1 MSLQFIFGSSGA
13 GKSHYLQQYIVEK
26 SMENPTG
33 NYFVIVPEQFTMQ
46 TQKDLVMA
54 HERKGIMNIDVL
66 SFGRLAH
73 RIFEEV
79 GGNQRTI
86 LDDTGKSLILRKIA
100 GDNEGELKVL
110 RGNLKK
116 HGYIGEVKSVLSEFA
131 QYNIDVETLDKMAET
146 AEEGTYFQWKLKDIA
161 KVYEGFSQYLS
172 DKYITNEE
180 LLDVFCNVIGK
191 SELLKDSVIAFD
203 GFTGFTPVQDK
214 VMKELLHV
222 CKKVIVTVTIDEKEN
237 PYTFTHPYQLFALSK
252 RMVTGLVSLAKE
264 ERTEIDDAVCLPQ
277 NPPYRFRENPTMV
290 FLEKHLFRYTT
301 ESFSKEQDSISLHC
315 AKMPKD
321 EVAFVMQEIRRLVRV
336 KGYRYRDIAV
346 IAGNISTYADY
357 MEKTAKMYDV
367 PIFMDYKRSVLLN
380 SFVEYIRSLLAMAEK
395 NMTYESVF
403 RFLRTGLTGFS
414 REDIDILENYVIA
427 MGIKGYKKWDEK
439 WIRTY
444 KGLSEEELGKVNAIR
459 SAFVEKIQDVMGVL
473 KKRRKTVKEI
483 TLALHSFF
491 VQEKLQEKLVEY
503 EERFQEKNEPALA
516 KEYAQIYRIVIEIF
530 DKFIELLGEEYL
542 PLKEYCDLLDAGF
555 EEAKV
560 GVIPPAIDE
569 VIVGDMERTRLK
581 EIKVLFFVGANDVFI
596 PGNMSGN
603 GLLSEQDRKVFE
615 AQKVPLAPSGKEK
628 IYIQKFYLYMNL
640 TKPSDKVYISY
651 SKVSG
656 EGKSIRPA
664 YFLQDLKRLYPLIHV
679 QEEEEKKFT
688 EIELTKKAGIS
699 YIISGLQRR
708 REEITD
714 EWLELYMSY
723 RKDKDWEG
731 VIDNL
736 IEAGFYKMP
745 EDRLS
750 RKMAEKLYGEKI
762 EGSVTRLERFSA
774 CAFAHFL
781 SYGLRLKERKEYRF
795 EAVDLGNIFHRAIE
809 IFSRNLVKSGY
820 TWTTLPEETAE
831 EMIEESV
838 EMSITDYGNTV
849 LYSSARNEY
858 MITRIKRMMKR
869 TVWALAKQLEKGDF
883 VPSGYEVSFGKGK
896 IDRIDIYETDKKVY
910 VKVIDYKTGTK
921 TFSLASLYHG
931 LQLQLAMYMNMA
943 VELERRKQPDKEV
956 VPAGLFYYQMKD
968 PIIDKV
974 EEEKWEE
981 TVLSKLRLDG
991 IVNADEEV
999 INHLDK
1005 KFTGSSLAIPVGKNK
1020 NGSLSKSS
1028 KAFSE
1033 TDFAIISQYV
1043 DKEIREIEERMQEGE
1058 IDVSPYE
1065 MGTSHGCDFCQFK
1078 GVCHF
1083 DEKIEGCAYRKLRK
1097 LSDEEVLRKM
1107 TEEL

>member
-395 NMTYESVF
+395 NMTYERVF

>member
-54 HERKGIMNIDVL
+54 HKRKGIMNIDVL

-100 GDNEGELKVL
+100 GGNEGELKVL

-116 HGYIGEVKSVLSEFA
+116 YGYIGEVKSVLSEFA

-161 KVYEGFSQYLS
+161 KVYEGFSKYLS

-180 LLDVFCNVIGK
+180 LLDVLCNVIGK
-191 SELLKDSVIAFD
+191 SEILKDSVIAFD

-214 VMKELLHV
+214 VIKELLHV
-222 CKKVIVTVTIDEKEN
+222 CKKVIVAVTIDEKEN

-264 ERTEIDDAVCLPQ
+264 ERAEIDEAVCLPQ
-277 NPPYRFRENPTMV
+277 NPPYRFRENPSMA
-290 FLEKHLFRYTT
+290 FLAKHLFRYTT

-321 EVAFVMQEIRRLVRV
+321 EVSFVMQEIRRLVRV

-357 MEKTAKMYDV
+357 MGKTAKMYDV

-395 NMTYESVF
+395 NLTYESVF

-444 KGLSEEELGKVNAIR
+444 KGLSEDELGKVNVIR
-459 SAFVEKIQDVMGVL
+459 SAFVEKIQDVMRVL

-581 EIKVLFFVGANDVFI
+581 EVKVLFFVGANDVFI

-603 GLLSEQDRKVFE
+603 GFLSEQDRKVFE
-615 AQKVPLAPSGKEK
+615 ANKVPLAPNGKEK
-628 IYIQKFYLYMNL
+628 LYIQKFYLYMNL
-640 TKPSDKVYISY
+640 TKPSDKVYVSY

-981 TVLSKLRLDG
+981 SVLSKLRLDG

-1020 NGSLSKSS
+1020 NGSLSKAS

-1043 DKEIREIEERMQEGE
+1043 DKEVREIEERMQEGE
-1058 IDVSPYE
+1058 IDVAPYE

>member
-1 MSLQFIFGSSGA
+1 
-13 GKSHYLQQYIVEK
+13 
-26 SMENPTG
+26 
-33 NYFVIVPEQFTMQ
+33 MQ

-180 LLDVFCNVIGK
+180 LLDVLCNVIGK

-264 ERTEIDDAVCLPQ
+264 EWTEIDDAVCLPQ
-277 NPPYRFRENPTMV
+277 NPPYRFRENPSMT

-357 MEKTAKMYDV
+357 MEKTARMYDV

-403 RFLRTGLTGFS
+403 RFLRTGLTEFS

-444 KGLSEEELGKVNAIR
+444 KGLSEEELGKVNEIR

-615 AQKVPLAPSGKEK
+615 ANKVPLAPNGKEK
-628 IYIQKFYLYMNL
+628 LYIQKFYLYMNL

-679 QEEEEKKFT
+679 QEEEAKKFT

-723 RKDKDWEG
+723 RKDKDWER

-869 TVWALAKQLEKGDF
+869 TVWALTKQLEKGDF

-910 VKVIDYKTGTK
+910 VKVIDYKTGAK

-1058 IDVSPYE
+1058 IDVAPYE

-1083 DEKIEGCAYRKLRK
+1083 DEKVEGCAYRKLRK

>member
-1 MSLQFIFGSSGA
+1 MALQFIFGSSGA
-13 GKSHYLQQYIVEK
+13 GKSHYLQQYIVEESVK
-26 SMENPTG
+26 NPTE

-79 GGNQRTI
+79 GGNQRII

-131 QYNIDVETLDKMAET
+131 QYNVDVETLDKMADSVED
-146 AEEGTYFQWKLKDIA
+146 GTYFQWKLKDIA
-161 KVYEGFSQYLS
+161 KVYEGFTKYLS

-180 LLDVFCNVIGK
+180 LLDVLCNVIGK
-191 SELLKDSVIAFD
+191 SKILKDSVIAFD
-203 GFTGFTPVQDK
+203 GFTGFTPIQDK
-214 VMKELLHV
+214 VMKELLHL

-252 RMVTGLVSLAKE
+252 RMVTGLVALAKE
-264 ERTEIDDAVCLPQ
+264 EKVEIDEAVCLSQ
-277 NPPYRFRENPTMV
+277 NPVYRFRENPSMA

-301 ESFSKEQDSISLHC
+301 ESFSKEQESISLHC

-321 EVAFVMQEIRRLVRV
+321 ETTFVMQEIRHLVRV

-357 MEKTAKMYDV
+357 MEKLARMYDI
-367 PIFMDYKRSVLLN
+367 PLFMDYKRSVLLN

-395 NMTYESVF
+395 NLTYESVF

-414 REDIDILENYVIA
+414 REEIDILENYVIA
-427 MGIKGYKKWDEK
+427 MGIKGYKKWNEK
-439 WIRTY
+439 WVRTY
-444 KGLSEEELGKVNAIR
+444 KGLSEEDLGKVNEIR
-459 SAFVEKIQDVMGVL
+459 STFVEKMQVVMGVL

-491 VQEKLQEKLVEY
+491 MQEKLQEKLMQY
-503 EERFQEKNEPALA
+503 EETFQEKNEPVLA

-530 DKFIELLGEEYL
+530 DKFIELLGDEYL

-560 GVIPPAIDE
+560 GVIPPGIDE

-581 EIKVLFFVGANDVFI
+581 EVKVLFFVGANDVFI
-596 PGNMSGN
+596 PGNQTGS

-615 AQKVPLAPSGKEK
+615 AQKVSLAPNGKEK
-628 IYIQKFYLYMNL
+628 IYMQKFYLYMNL

-656 EGKSIRPA
+656 DGKGIRPA
-664 YFLQDLKRLYPLIHV
+664 YFLQELKRLYPMLQVH
-679 QEEEEKKFT
+679 EEEEKKFT
-688 EIELTKKAGIS
+688 ELELTKKAGIS

-723 RKDKDWEG
+723 RRDKDWED
-731 VIDNL
+731 VIDRL
-736 IEAGFYKMP
+736 LEAGFYKMS

-750 RKMAEKLYGEKI
+750 KQMAEKIYGEKI

-781 SYGLRLKERKEYRF
+781 SYGLRLKERKEYQF

-809 IFSRNLVKSGY
+809 IFSRSLVKSGY
-820 TWTTLPEETAE
+820 TWTTLPEEVAE
-831 EMIEESV
+831 KMIEESV

-869 TVWALAKQLEKGDF
+869 TVWALTKQLEKGDF

-896 IDRIDIYETDKKVY
+896 IDRIDIYETEDRVY
-910 VKVIDYKTGTK
+910 VKVIDYKTGAK

-943 VELERRKQPDKEV
+943 VELERRKQPEKKV

-974 EEEKWEE
+974 DEEKWEE
-981 TVLSKLRLDG
+981 TFLSKLRLDG

-999 INHLDK
+999 IHHLDR
-1005 KFTGSSLAIPVGKNK
+1005 KFTGNSLAIPVGKNK
-1020 NGSLSKSS
+1020 NGSLSKAS

-1033 TDFAIISQYV
+1033 EEFSVISKYV
-1043 DKEIREIEERMQEGE
+1043 EKEVKEIEGRMQEGE

-1065 MGTSHGCDFCQFK
+1065 LGTSHGCDFCQFK

-1083 DEKIEGCAYRKLRK
+1083 DEKIEGCEYRKLGK

-1107 TEEL
+1107 MEEL

>member
-1 MSLQFIFGSSGA
+1 MSLQFIFGSSGV

-26 SMENPTG
+26 SVENPTD
-33 NYFVIVPEQFTMQ
+33 NYFVVVPEQFTMQ

-79 GGNQRTI
+79 GGNQRII

-131 QYNIDVETLDKMAET
+131 QYNIDVETLDKMAESV
-146 AEEGTYFQWKLKDIA
+146 EEGTYFQWKLKDIA
-161 KVYEGFSQYLS
+161 KVYEGFSKYLS

-180 LLDVFCNVIGK
+180 LLDVLCSVIGK
-191 SELLKDSVIAFD
+191 SEILKDSVIAFD

-264 ERTEIDDAVCLPQ
+264 ERIEIEEAVCLPQ
-277 NPPYRFRENPTMV
+277 NPPYRFRENPSMA

-321 EVAFVMQEIRRLVRV
+321 EVSFIMQEIRRLVRV

-346 IAGNISTYADY
+346 IAGDISVYADY
-357 MEKTAKMYDV
+357 IEKTARMYDV

-403 RFLRTGLTGFS
+403 RFLKTGLTGFS

-444 KGLSEEELGKVNAIR
+444 KGLLEEELGKVNEIR
-459 SAFVEKIQDVMGVL
+459 SAFVEKIQDVMSVL

-491 VQEKLQEKLVEY
+491 VQEKLQEKLIKY

-530 DKFIELLGEEYL
+530 DKFIELLGDEYL

-560 GVIPPAIDE
+560 GVIPPGIDE

-581 EIKVLFFVGANDVFI
+581 EVKVLFFVGANDVFI
-596 PGNMSGN
+596 PGNLSGN

-615 AQKVPLAPSGKEK
+615 TQKVPLAPNGKEK

-656 EGKSIRPA
+656 EGKGIRPA
-664 YFLQDLKRLYPLIHV
+664 YFLQDLKRLYPLIKV

-699 YIISGLQRR
+699 HIISGLQRR

-723 RKDKDWEG
+723 RRDKDWEG
-731 VIDNL
+731 IIDNL

-809 IFSRNLVKSGY
+809 IFSRKLVKSGY

-1020 NGSLSKSS
+1020 NGSLSKAS

-1043 DKEIREIEERMQEGE
+1043 DKEVRKIEERMQEGE
-1058 IDVSPYE
+1058 IDVAPYE

>member
-116 HGYIGEVKSVLSEFA
+116 QGYIGEVKSVLSEFA

-161 KVYEGFSQYLS
+161 KVYEGFSKYLS

-180 LLDVFCNVIGK
+180 LLDVLCNVIGK

-277 NPPYRFRENPTMV
+277 KPPYRFRENPTMA

-357 MEKTAKMYDV
+357 MEKTARMYDV

-444 KGLSEEELGKVNAIR
+444 KGLSEEELGKVNGIR

-615 AQKVPLAPSGKEK
+615 ANKVPLAPNGKEK
-628 IYIQKFYLYMNL
+628 LYIQKFYLYMNL

-723 RKDKDWEG
+723 RKDKDWER

-1028 KAFSE
+1028 KAFSK

>member
-131 QYNIDVETLDKMAET
+131 QYNIDVETLDKMAEN

-161 KVYEGFSQYLS
+161 KVYEGFSKYLS

-180 LLDVFCNVIGK
+180 LLDVLCNVIGK

-277 NPPYRFRENPTMV
+277 NPPYRFRENPSMT

-395 NMTYESVF
+395 NLTYESVF

-444 KGLSEEELGKVNAIR
+444 KGLSEEELGKVNEIR

-615 AQKVPLAPSGKEK
+615 ANKVPLAPNGKEK
-628 IYIQKFYLYMNL
+628 LYIQKFYLYMNL

-679 QEEEEKKFT
+679 QEEEAKKFT

-723 RKDKDWEG
+723 RKDKDWER

-781 SYGLRLKERKEYRF
+781 SYGLRLKERKEYLF

-956 VPAGLFYYQMKD
+956 VPAGLFYYQLKD

-1033 TDFAIISQYV
+1033 MDFAIISQYV

-1058 IDVSPYE
+1058 IDVAPYE

>member
-13 GKSHYLQQYIVEK
+13 GKSHYLQKYIVEK
-26 SMENPTG
+26 SLKHPMG

-100 GDNEGELKVL
+100 GDNEDELKVL
-110 RGNLKK
+110 HGNLKK
-116 HGYIGEVKSVLSEFA
+116 QGYIGEMKSVLSEFS
-131 QYNIDVETLDKMAET
+131 QYNIDGETLDKMIDSV
-146 AEEGTYFQWKLKDIA
+146 EEGTYFQWKLKDIA
-161 KVYEGFSQYLS
+161 KVYEGFSKYLS

-180 LLDVFCNVIGK
+180 LLDVLCNVIGK
-191 SELLKDSVIAFD
+191 SKILKDSVIAFD

-237 PYTFTHPYQLFALSK
+237 PYIFSHPYQLFALSK
-252 RMVTGLVSLAKE
+252 RMVTGLVTLAKE
-264 ERTEIDDAVCLPQ
+264 EKVEIEEAVCLPQ
-277 NPPYRFRENPTMV
+277 NPVYRFRENPPMR
-290 FLEKHLFRYTT
+290 FLEKNLFRYTAET
-301 ESFSKEQDSISLHC
+301 FPEKQENISLHC
-315 AKMPKD
+315 TKMPKD
-321 EVAFVMQEIRRLVRV
+321 ETTFVMQEIRHLVRA
-336 KGYRYRDIAV
+336 KGYRYRDIAI
-346 IAGNISTYADY
+346 IAGSISTYADY
-357 MEKTAKMYDV
+357 MQKIARMYDI
-367 PIFMDYKRSVLLN
+367 PLFMDYKRSVLLN
-380 SFVEYIRSLLAMAEK
+380 SFVEYIRSLLTMAEK
-395 NMTYESVF
+395 NLTYESVF
-403 RFLRTGLTGFS
+403 RFLRTGLTQFS
-414 REDIDILENYVIA
+414 REEIDILENYVIA
-427 MGIKGYKKWDEK
+427 MGIKGYKKWNEN
-439 WIRTY
+439 WVRTY
-444 KGLSEEELGKVNAIR
+444 KGLSEDELGKVNEIR
-459 SAFVEKIQDVMGVL
+459 SIFVDKIQEVMGVL

-483 TLALHSFF
+483 TLALHNFF
-491 VQEKLQEKLVEY
+491 VQEKLQEKLVKY
-503 EERFQEKNEPALA
+503 EEKFQEENEPALA

-530 DKFIELLGEEYL
+530 DKFIELLGDEYL
-542 PLKEYCDLLDAGF
+542 PLKEYSELLDAGF

-560 GVIPPAIDE
+560 GVIPPGIDE

-581 EIKVLFFVGANDVFI
+581 EVKVLFFVGANDVFI
-596 PGNMSGN
+596 PGNQVGS
-603 GLLSEQDRKVFE
+603 GLLSEQDRKMFE
-615 AQKVPLAPSGKEK
+615 EQKIPLAPNGKEK

-651 SKVSG
+651 SKISS
-656 EGKSIRPA
+656 EGKGIRPA
-664 YFLQDLKRLYPLIHV
+664 YFLQDLKRLYPAIKI
-679 QEEEEKKFT
+679 QDEEEKKFT
-688 EIELTKKAGIS
+688 ELELTKKAGIFH
-699 YIISGLQRR
+699 IISGLQRR

-714 EWLELYMSY
+714 EWLELYTAY
-723 RKDKDWEG
+723 RRDEKWES

-745 EDRLS
+745 EDRIS
-750 RKMAEKLYGEKI
+750 RQMAEKLYGEKI

-781 SYGLRLKERKEYRF
+781 SYGLCLKERKEYRF
-795 EAVDLGNIFHRAIE
+795 EAVDLGNVFHRAIE

-820 TWTTLPEETAE
+820 TWTTLSEEKAE

-838 EMSITDYGNTV
+838 EMSIVDYGNTV

-858 MITRIKRMMKR
+858 IITRIKRMMKR
-869 TVWALAKQLEKGDF
+869 TVWALSKQLEKGDF
-883 VPSGYEVSFGKGK
+883 IPSGYEVSFGKGK
-896 IDRIDIYETDKKVY
+896 IDRIDIYETDSKVY

-931 LQLQLAMYMNMA
+931 LQLQLAIYMNMA
-943 VELERRKQPDKEV
+943 VELERRKQPGKEI

-974 EEEKWEE
+974 DEDKREE
-981 TVLSKLRLDG
+981 TILSKLRLDG
-991 IVNADEEV
+991 IVNANEEV
-999 INHLDK
+999 ISHLDK
-1005 KFTGSSLAIPVGKNK
+1005 NFSGNSLAIPVGKNK
-1020 NGSLSKSS
+1020 NGSLSKTS

-1033 TDFAIISQYV
+1033 NDFSVISQYV
-1043 DKEIREIEERMQEGE
+1043 DKEVKEIEGRMQDGE
-1058 IDVSPYE
+1058 MHVAPYE

-1083 DEKIEGCAYRKLRK
+1083 DEKIDGCEYRKLGK
-1097 LSDEEVLRKM
+1097 LSDEEVLRRM
-1107 TEEL
+1107 MEEL

>member
-1033 TDFAIISQYV
+1033 MDFAIISQYV

-1058 IDVSPYE
+1058 IDVAPYE

>member
-1 MSLQFIFGSSGA
+1 
-13 GKSHYLQQYIVEK
+13 
-26 SMENPTG
+26 MENPTG

-180 LLDVFCNVIGK
+180 LLDVLCNVIGK

-264 ERTEIDDAVCLPQ
+264 EWTEIDDAVCLPQ
-277 NPPYRFRENPTMV
+277 NPPYRFRENPSMT

-357 MEKTAKMYDV
+357 MEKTARMYDV

-403 RFLRTGLTGFS
+403 RFLRTGLTEFS

-444 KGLSEEELGKVNAIR
+444 KGLSEEELGKVNEIR

-615 AQKVPLAPSGKEK
+615 ANKVPLAPNGKEK
-628 IYIQKFYLYMNL
+628 LYIQKFYLYMNL

-679 QEEEEKKFT
+679 QEEEAKKFT

-723 RKDKDWEG
+723 RKDKDWER

-869 TVWALAKQLEKGDF
+869 TVWALTKQLEKGDF

-910 VKVIDYKTGTK
+910 VKVIDYKTGAK

-1058 IDVSPYE
+1058 IDVAPYE

-1083 DEKIEGCAYRKLRK
+1083 DEKVEGCAYRKLRK

>member
-131 QYNIDVETLDKMAET
+131 QYNIDVETLDKMAEN

-161 KVYEGFSQYLS
+161 KVYEGFSKYLS

-180 LLDVFCNVIGK
+180 LLDVLCNVIGK

-277 NPPYRFRENPTMV
+277 NPPYRFRENPSMT

-395 NMTYESVF
+395 NLTYESVF

-444 KGLSEEELGKVNAIR
+444 KGLSEEELGKVNEIR

-615 AQKVPLAPSGKEK
+615 ANKVPLAPNGKEK
-628 IYIQKFYLYMNL
+628 LYIQKFYLYMNL

-679 QEEEEKKFT
+679 QEEEAKKFT

-723 RKDKDWEG
+723 RKDKDWER

-781 SYGLRLKERKEYRF
+781 SYGLRLKERKEYLF

-956 VPAGLFYYQMKD
+956 VPAGLFYYQLKD

-1058 IDVSPYE
+1058 IDVAPYE

-1097 LSDEEVLRKM
+1097 LSDEEVLKKM

>member
-180 LLDVFCNVIGK
+180 LLDVLCNVIGK

-264 ERTEIDDAVCLPQ
+264 EWTEIDDAVCLPQ
-277 NPPYRFRENPTMV
+277 NPPYRFRENPSMT

-357 MEKTAKMYDV
+357 MEKTARMYDV

-403 RFLRTGLTGFS
+403 RFLRTGLTEFS

-444 KGLSEEELGKVNAIR
+444 KGLSEEELGKVNEIR

-615 AQKVPLAPSGKEK
+615 ANKVPLAPNGKEK
-628 IYIQKFYLYMNL
+628 LYIQKFYLYMNL

-679 QEEEEKKFT
+679 QEEEAKKFT

-723 RKDKDWEG
+723 RKDKDWER

-869 TVWALAKQLEKGDF
+869 TVWALTKQLEKGDF

-910 VKVIDYKTGTK
+910 VKVIDYKTGAK

-1058 IDVSPYE
+1058 IDVAPYE

-1083 DEKIEGCAYRKLRK
+1083 DEKVEGCAYRKLRK

>member
-131 QYNIDVETLDKMAET
+131 QYNIDVETLDKMVET

-161 KVYEGFSQYLS
+161 KVYEGFSKYLS

-180 LLDVFCNVIGK
+180 LLDVLCNVIGK
-191 SELLKDSVIAFD
+191 SEILKDSVIAFD

-214 VMKELLHV
+214 VIKELLHV

-237 PYTFTHPYQLFALSK
+237 PYTFIHPYQLFALSK

-264 ERTEIDDAVCLPQ
+264 ERTEIDEAVCLPQ
-277 NPPYRFRENPTMV
+277 NPPYRFRENPSMA

-321 EVAFVMQEIRRLVRV
+321 EVSFVMQEIRRLVRV

-395 NMTYESVF
+395 NLTYESVF

-444 KGLSEEELGKVNAIR
+444 KGFSEEELGKVNAIR
-459 SAFVEKIQDVMGVL
+459 SAFVEKIQDVMRVL

-503 EERFQEKNEPALA
+503 EERFQEKNEPVLA

-581 EIKVLFFVGANDVFI
+581 EVKVLFFVGANDVFI

-615 AQKVPLAPSGKEK
+615 ANKVPLAPNGKEK
-628 IYIQKFYLYMNL
+628 LYIQKFYLYMNL
-640 TKPSDKVYISY
+640 TKPSDKVYVSY

-781 SYGLRLKERKEYRF
+781 SYGLRLKKRKEYRF

-981 TVLSKLRLDG
+981 SVLSKLRLDG

-1020 NGSLSKSS
+1020 NGSLSKAS

-1043 DKEIREIEERMQEGE
+1043 DKEVREIEERMQEGE
-1058 IDVSPYE
+1058 IDVAPYE
-1065 MGTSHGCDFCQFK
+1065 MGMSHGCDFCQFK